1 MRDYVEKLT
10 ARVFLTSDKRMLVD
24 ETDKRGKRLF
34 HGKSEVTRHEA
45 AAIRALTGG
54 AAFLVPL
61 NDADAHKAEAADK
74 AEGTKAPVAP
84 PAPHPNL
91 APTGKGP
98 DQVVDW
104 GQKYKGQ
111 RFSELPDNYLAGL
124 TKGNNPAARKA
135 MAKAEIARRAAPA
148 APVAPP
154 APVEHGPDD
163 VPNLG
168 VHQGVAVRDLP
179 LDYVTALSTGVEE
192 THHGWA
198 TTELQRRLDEV

>member
-1 MRDYVEKLT
+1 MREYAEKLT
-10 ARVFLTSDKRMLVD
+10 KRVFLTSDKRMLVD
-24 ETDKRGKRLF
+24 ETDVRGKILF

-61 NDADAHKAEAADK
+61 NDADASKAEAADK
-74 AEGTKAPVAP
+74 AEGIKAPVAP
-84 PAPHPNL
+84 PAPHPNV
-91 APTGKGP
+91 APTGAGP
-98 DQVVDW
+98 ERVVDW
-104 GQKYKGQ
+104 GNRYRGQ
-111 RFSELPDNYLAGL
+111 RFGDLEEKYLISL
-124 TKGNNPAARKA
+124 TKGNNPADRKA
-135 MAKAEIARRAAPA
+135 LATAEIAHRAAA
-148 APVAPP
+148 VAPVAPP

-192 THHGWA
+192 THHEWA
-198 TTELQRRLDEV
+198 KVELQRRLDEV